1 MATACNSCIVDRG
14 AQGQGGGV
22 KTASDCVLLTVP
34 LRRMPAYIA
43 AYVAL
48 IGTRNGPT
56 SDAVGLVLT
65 YIDRAGPKFR
75 AKERARFRLVR
86 FIEHV
91 FGS

>member
-1 MATACNSCIVDRG
+1 MPTACNSCIVYRG

>member
-1 MATACNSCIVDRG
+1 
-14 AQGQGGGV
+14 
-22 KTASDCVLLTVP
+22 
-34 LRRMPAYIA
+34 MPAYIA

-56 SDAVGLVLT
+56 SDAVDLVLT
-65 YIDRAGPKFR
+65 YTDRAGPKFR